1 MGADDAGSFGTS
13 TPSSKIAEDKKVKI
27 FDVLMLD
34 RRRQKYRQFGSWLEE
49 LWNRLVTSQ
58 KIQGST
64 PLMTYTVEK

>member
-1 MGADDAGSFGTS
+1 MGTDGADGFGTS
-13 TPSSKIAEDKKVKI
+13 TSLSEIAEDKKVKI

-34 RRRQKYRQFGSWLEE
+34 RRQRKYCRFSSWLEE

-58 KIQGST
+58 KILGWT